1 MAEDHPVFVFVT
13 WALFWAFLVAVVV
26 QTFGPVQSQARANH
40 DIHDEARSMTS
51 SSRDSH
57 SHSDSDS
64 SSSVASVQ
72 YYGKLRGW
80 YNIRKMLSFG
90 DNTDGGQTKTDE
102 LNIAFVTDRAINS
115 DFLTRLRNIAMKD
128 NIDTIL
134 VEDPLL
140 VESVRKSVGRK
151 RVFERAEAPAEQ
163 IHNKRVMIIH
173 TANPTSVPEALTAE
187 VEFMMN
193 IFVWETTT
201 LLVGDMDN
209 GIETFF
215 NWGDDTTD
223 SELLSDDDDDDAETV
238 SSAGTTSSSSSDGF
252 DSASMSI
259 TDDERA
265 EAESTTLSDSFTSLS
280 SPTWPIMDIL
290 IVLDPTSLTNE
301 WITEKIL
308 HAWWD
313 PSVYDGDNTERQSRL
328 FIGPRF
334 VVQPTSVSYV
344 V

>member
-1 MAEDHPVFVFVT
+1 MVEDHPVFVFVT
-13 WALFWAFLVAVVV
+13 WALFWAFLVAVLI
-26 QTFGPVQSQARANH
+26 QTFGPVQSQARVNH
-40 DIHDEARSMTS
+40 DDDIHDDARSMAS
-51 SSRDSH
+51 SSR
-57 SHSDSDS
+57 DSDS

-90 DNTDGGQTKTDE
+90 DNVDGGQTKTDE
-102 LNIAFVTDRAINS
+102 LNIAFVTDRVINS

-134 VEDPLL
+134 VEDPSF

-173 TANPTSVPEALTAE
+173 KSNPTSVPEVLTAE

-215 NWGDDTTD
+215 NWGDDMTD
-223 SELLSDDDDDDAETV
+223 SELLSDDDDDAETV
-238 SSAGTTSSSSSDGF
+238 SSDDTTSSSGSDDNGS

-259 TDDERA
+259 TDDEA
-265 EAESTTLSDSFTSLS
+265 IEAESTTLSDSFTSLS
-280 SPTWPIMDIL
+280 SPTWPIIDIL